1 MTTADSPAPARS
13 PHSEHGAEHG
23 AAPEPGAAPERATLP
38 ERTAEAR
45 LIVVIRGQRADQ
57 YAPVLETLAG
67 AGIRSVEL
75 TLSTPGTL
83 EELPVLQDRFGEQ
96 LDLGIGTITEP
107 DQLRTAAERGA
118 RYAVT
123 PITRTDLLQA
133 AAETGL
139 PLIPGG
145 LTPSELHAGWAAG
158 AAAVKVFPASV
169 VGPGYVKDLRGPFPG
184 IKVIPSGGVD
194 LAAAEAWLQAGAE
207 AVSVGGPLL
216 GDALTGGSL
225 EELADRA
232 ARFVG
237 VSTRVAGA

>member
-1 MTTADSPAPARS
+1 MTSPDTPDHAAR
-13 PHSEHGAEHG
+13 
-23 AAPEPGAAPERATLP
+23 PERATLP
-38 ERTAEAR
+38 ERTAAAR
-45 LIVVIRGQRADQ
+45 LIVVIRGRRADQ
-57 YAPVLETLAG
+57 YAPVLETLAR

-83 EELPVLQDRFGEQ
+83 DELPTLQDRFGEQ
-96 LDLGIGTITEP
+96 LDIGVGTITEP
-107 DQLRTAAERGA
+107 EQLRTAAERGA

-123 PITRTDLLQA
+123 PITRADLLEA
-133 AAETGL
+133 AAQTGL

>member
-1 MTTADSPAPARS
+1 MTVTDRPALPART
-13 PHSEHGAEHG
+13 
-23 AAPEPGAAPERATLP
+23 AA
-38 ERTAEAR
+38 AR
-45 LIVVIRGQRADQ
+45 LIVVIRGTSADQ

-83 EELPVLQDRFGEQ
+83 EELPALRERFGEQ
-96 LDLGIGTITEP
+96 LDIGIGTVTDP
-107 DQLRTAAERGA
+107 SDLRTAAERGA
-118 RYAVT
+118 DYIVT
-123 PITRTDLLQA
+123 PITRADLLQA
-133 AAETGL
+133 AADAG
-139 PLIPGG
+139 IAIVPGG

-184 IKVIPSGGVD
+184 IRVVPSGGVD
-194 LAAAEAWLQAGAE
+194 LEAAQAWLRAGAD

-225 EELADRA
+225 EALAERA
-232 ARFVG
+232 AQFVA
-237 VSTRVAGA
+237 VTTREAGA

>member
-1 MTTADSPAPARS
+1 MTSPDTPDR
-13 PHSEHGAEHG
+13 
-23 AAPEPGAAPERATLP
+23 AALP
-38 ERTAEAR
+38 ERTAAAR
-45 LIVVIRGQRADQ
+45 LIVVIRGERADQ

-83 EELPVLQDRFGEQ
+83 DELPALQDRFGEQ
-96 LDLGIGTITEP
+96 LDIGVGTITEP
-107 DQLRTAAERGA
+107 EQLATAAERGA

-123 PITRTDLLQA
+123 PITRGDLLEA
-133 AAETGL
+133 AARTGL

-216 GDALTGGSL
+216 GDALRGGSL
-225 EELADRA
+225 DQLAERA
-232 ARFVG
+232 TRFVG
-237 VSTRVAGA
+237 VTTRVAGA

>member
-1 MTTADSPAPARS
+1 MTAIDRPS
-13 PHSEHGAEHG
+13 
-23 AAPEPGAAPERATLP
+23 LP
-38 ERTAEAR
+38 ERTAASR
-45 LIVVIRGQRADQ
+45 LVVVIRGERAEQ

-83 EELPVLQDRFGEQ
+83 EELPALLEGFGDRM
-96 LDLGIGTITEP
+96 DIGIGTVTDP
-107 DQLRTAAERGA
+107 ADLVTAAERGA
-118 RYAVT
+118 HYIVT
-123 PITRTDLLQA
+123 PITRADILEA
-133 AAETGL
+133 AATAGI
-139 PLIPGG
+139 PLVPGG

-194 LAAAEAWLQAGAE
+194 LEAAGAWLRAGAE

-216 GDALTGGSL
+216 GDALMGGSL
-225 EELADRA
+225 DALAERA
-232 ARFVG
+232 AQFVG
-237 VSTRVAGA
+237 VTTREAGA